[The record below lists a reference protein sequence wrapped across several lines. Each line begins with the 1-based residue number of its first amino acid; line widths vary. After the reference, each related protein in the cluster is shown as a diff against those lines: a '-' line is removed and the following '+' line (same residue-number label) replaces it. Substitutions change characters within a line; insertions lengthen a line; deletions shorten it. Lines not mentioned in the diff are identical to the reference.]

1 MKPRG
6 KLNLIMRKT
15 KLFNNLNDRGLE
27 GWWKFKQIYLGSFLY
42 SEFNSFYSLVL
53 HDDPFANKTLY
64 LCG

>member
-27 GWWKFKQIYLGSFLY
+27 GWWKFK
-42 SEFNSFYSLVL
+42 
-53 HDDPFANKTLY
+53 
-64 LCG
+64 